1 MCHILSYH
9 DDHSCILHIFI
20 YPFVGCWWGRGAL
33 ATRGICNIGKI
44 NYYLGKRGAQVG
56 RDTLY
61 PDIDWCKYPEATCG
75 HAKGE
80 QIRWSECID
89 ELFRTRKTQ

>member
-1 MCHILSYH
+1 M
-9 DDHSCILHIFI
+9 
-20 YPFVGCWWGRGAL
+20 
-33 ATRGICNIGKI
+33 
-44 NYYLGKRGAQVG
+44 G